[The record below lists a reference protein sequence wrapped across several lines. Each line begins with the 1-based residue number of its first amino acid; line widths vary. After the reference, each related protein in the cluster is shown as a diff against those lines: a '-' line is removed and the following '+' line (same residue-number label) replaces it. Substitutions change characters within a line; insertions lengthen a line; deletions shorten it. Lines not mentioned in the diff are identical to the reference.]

1 MTRRIALAVNPT
13 AGRGRGAQAGAAV
26 ASRLVAGG
34 AEVER
39 ITAPDAAALEARARE
54 AVAEGA
60 DTLVVVG
67 GDGMVH
73 LGVNVV
79 AGTGCALGIVAAG
92 TGNDIA
98 RSLGLQ
104 LHDPDA
110 AARDIIAAVEDGTVR
125 EIDGA
130 RCVGVGGAPGAGAA
144 GDRWFAGVL
153 GAGFDALVNERA
165 NGWRWPRGHLR
176 YDLAILRELRVLRPR
191 DYLLELDGQAWDVS
205 AVMVVVANGPSY
217 GGGMRICPDAVLD
230 DGLLDVLVV
239 ESLSRTA
246 FLRIYPR
253 VYRGAHLADPRVT
266 VRRARRVR
274 LQAAGIVTYADGER
288 LAPLPITVEAVPGAL
303 RVLVPPPAS
312 GRRDVG
318 AGG

>member
-1 MTRRIALAVNPT
+1 MTFPFFDRRKLHLKSLAERRNKVAFP
-13 AGRGRGAQAGAAV
+13 ADAV
-26 ASRLVAGG
+26 S
-34 AEVER
+34 
-39 ITAPDAAALEARARE
+39 PDAAPRE
-54 AVAEGA
+54 LPPREA
-60 DTLVVVG
+60 DTL
-67 GDGMVH
+67 
-73 LGVNVV
+73 
-79 AGTGCALGIVAAG
+79 
-92 TGNDIA
+92 
-98 RSLGLQ
+98 
-104 LHDPDA
+104 
-110 AARDIIAAVEDGTVR
+110 R

-130 RCVGVGGAPGAGAA
+130 LCAGATGPSPG

-176 YDLAILRELRVLRPR
+176 YDLAILRELPVLRPR
-191 DYLLELDGQAWDVS
+191 DYIIELDGQIWDTA
-205 AVMVVVANGPSY
+205 AVMVVIANGPAY
-217 GGGMRICPDAVLD
+217 GGGMRICPQAVMD

-239 ESLSRTA
+239 APLSRTA
-246 FLRIYPR
+246 FLRIYPS
-253 VYRGAHLADPRVT
+253 VYRGTHVQDPRVT
-266 VRRARRVR
+266 VRRARRVS